1 MQTLKELQ
9 LKNNYSTDKE
19 STHHYLDIYDRLF
32 APFKDKEINLLEVGI
47 ASGGS
52 LKLWDDYFTNANIV
66 GIDFINEMKYEYS
79 KKVKL
84 CFEDIHKIDFED
96 NCTDIAIDD
105 GSHLIDDQI
114 YFIKTLFWSLRK
126 GGLLI
131 IEDIDNIDQDKHFF
145 NELNVPFEII
155 DLRKETDRYD
165 SVLLIF
171 KK

>member
-1 MQTLKELQ
+1 MTLKDLYE
-9 LKNNYSTDKE
+9 KNRYSTDKE
-19 STHHYLDIYDRLF
+19 STHHYLDTYDRLF
-32 APFKDKEINLLEVGI
+32 APFKNKKINLLEVGI
-47 ASGGS
+47 ATGGS
-52 LKLWDDYFTNANIV
+52 LKLWDDYFSKANIV
-66 GIDFINEMKYEYS
+66 GIDVINEVKYEYS

-84 CFEDIHKIDFED
+84 CFEDIHEIDFED

-131 IEDIDNIDQDKHFF
+131 IEDIYNIDQDKHFF
-145 NELNVPFEII
+145 DELNIPYEIV
-155 DLRKETDRYD
+155 DLRGTYD

-171 KK
+171 RK